1 MQSGLIEVPL
11 GGGQVRFPVPVRP
24 PTYPPTFRDL
34 ATAVERTRAKD
45 AWNAALRLKALVEL
59 WVRFLTCGTL
69 RWRLAEE
76 TEAVV
81 TGEFPELD
89 TLGTVLNALA
99 TQADAPAGRGDELA
113 GVERLCGI
121 VRGPTQRHLHDRLQN
136 VGPAALYLLRAFQKL
151 MLTEAGCLH
160 RLDVN
165 SDHFRRPWEVL
176 RSEVE
181 LLTRI
186 DGDWSG
192 DEVVLG
198 FGGALRSPDLL
209 RVSGTWRTAL
219 TELTELLQRYPATA
233 LARGDTPSPASA
245 NARRRKAGMSRD
257 EANRCTA
264 EYLRQDPTAKSGEI
278 AKAIGCS
285 GGLVRGTLAWRSRKP
300 TAPKSSAPPRRRGVG
315 KAVGLDIGLEIEAER
330 RFKDQKDFI
339 EAGGGDEG
347 LECEPPLSREDEL
360 ERLEREQKRDM
371 RQRRVPRRP

>member
-1 MQSGLIEVPL
+1 MQNDLIEVPL

-24 PTYPPTFRDL
+24 PTYPPTFRGL
-34 ATAVERTRAKD
+34 ATAVDRTRAKD
-45 AWNAALRLKALVEL
+45 AWNAALWLKALVEL

-81 TGEFPELD
+81 TDEFPELD
-89 TLGTVLNALA
+89 TLGTVLNSFA
-99 TQADAPAGRGDELA
+99 TQADAPAGRGGELA
-113 GVERLCGI
+113 GVERVCGI
-121 VRGPTQRHLHDRLQN
+121 VRGPTQWHLHDRPQN
-136 VGPAALYLLRAFQKL
+136 VGPAALRLLRAFRKS

-165 SDHFRRPWEVL
+165 SDHFRRPWDVL

-192 DEVVLG
+192 NGVVLD

-209 RVSGTWRTAL
+209 RISGMWRTAL
-219 TELTELLQRYPATA
+219 TELAELLQRYPATA
-233 LARGDTPSPASA
+233 LAREGTISPAPA
-245 NARRRKAGMSRD
+245 NARRRKGAMSSE

-264 EYLRQDPTAKSGEI
+264 EYLRQDPAAKSGEI

-285 GGLVRGTLAWRSRKP
+285 GGLVRGTPAWRGRKP
-300 TAPKSSAPPRRRGVG
+300 TAPKSSAPPRRRGAG
-315 KAVGLDIGLEIEAER
+315 KAVGLEIGLEIEAER
-330 RFKDQKDFI
+330 RFKDQKDFTD
-339 EAGGGDEG
+339 AGGGDEG
-347 LECEPPLSREDEL
+347 LECGPPLSREEEL